1 MRVLPVPT
9 IASMTASVSASMTAS
24 MTASLIAST
33 LLLSL
38 AGCAAPRPQAAAPLT
53 PSVAVTPRFEVP
65 SVRERMLF
73 LAQQEWAVFG
83 QPDVRENG
91 DGSSELSFPDGAAAT
106 HELQGPMLTRVMMYW
121 YAVSRLPVVGHD
133 GELRPWSAAFVA
145 WLARA
150 AGLTPEQFPSTV
162 LHWDYIERFTVPRDD
177 DRFATRDPSRYAP
190 RVGDLVCNHRAGASP
205 APPEAPSAGS
215 PSPEAPSSGSPSS
228 GPPSSGPPPAGSL
241 STQVPADPPPLRRG
255 PYHCDL
261 VVGVSQSA
269 VEAIG
274 GNVHDVVARV
284 RLPVDADGLLQPH
297 PTRRW
302 AAVLEQRAP

>member
-1 MRVLPVPT
+1 MRALPVP
-9 IASMTASVSASMTAS
+9 ML
-24 MTASLIAST
+24 ASLIAST

-38 AGCAAPRPQAAAPLT
+38 AGCAAPRPQAAPPLT
-53 PSVAVTPRFEVP
+53 PSAAVTPRFAVP

-83 QPDVRENG
+83 RPDVRENG
-91 DGSSELSFPDGAAAT
+91 DGSSQLSFPDGAAAT
-106 HELQGPMLTRVMMYW
+106 YELQGPMLTRVMMYW

-150 AGLTPEQFPSTV
+150 AGLTPDQFPATV
-162 LHWDYIERFTVPRDD
+162 LHWDYIERFIVPRDD

-190 RVGDLVCNHRAGASP
+190 RVGDLVCNHRDGASP
-205 APPEAPSAGS
+205 PSPGSPSTGSPSPEAPSAGS
-215 PSPEAPSSGSPSS
+215 PSPEAPSAGSL
-228 GPPSSGPPPAGSL
+228 PAGSPL
-241 STQVPADPPPLRRG
+241 TPAPAEPAPLRRG

-274 GNVHDVVARV
+274 GNVHDVVARI

>member
-1 MRVLPVPT
+1 
-9 IASMTASVSASMTAS
+9 
-24 MTASLIAST
+24 
-33 LLLSL
+33 
-38 AGCAAPRPQAAAPLT
+38 
-53 PSVAVTPRFEVP
+53 
-65 SVRERMLF
+65 MLF

-83 QPDVRENG
+83 RPDVRENG
-91 DGSSELSFPDGAAAT
+91 DGSFDLSFPDGAAAT

-150 AGLTPEQFPSTV
+150 AGLAPEQFPSTV
-162 LHWDYIERFTVPRDD
+162 LHWDYIERFIVPRDD
-177 DRFATRDPSRYAP
+177 DRFATRDPARYAP
-190 RVGDLVCNHRAGASP
+190 RVGDLVCNHRAG
-205 APPEAPSAGS
+205 PPLAGTPSVETPSAQ
-215 PSPEAPSSGSPSS
+215 APAQ
-228 GPPSSGPPPAGSL
+228 PA
-241 STQVPADPPPLRRG
+241 PLRRG
-255 PYHCDL
+255 AYHCDL
-261 VVGVSQSA
+261 VVGVSDSA

-284 RLPVDADGLLQPH
+284 RLPVDADGLLLPH